1 MSQENPVV
9 FSVQGRLDNAK
20 SSIFTSSSSIF
31 VLGSSLYTVNE
42 TQTAIKLRLGEI
54 VSVEY
59 EPGLKF
65 KMPFVN
71 NVVKFDNR
79 IQTLDAPAERF
90 LTGEKKNVIVDSYV
104 KWRIVDAEKFYT
116 STGGSIAKANSNL
129 TQIIKTGLKSEFSK
143 RTIVDVVSGERAE
156 IMENIAKL
164 AKSDVGEFGIS
175 VIDVRIKRIDLS
187 QEVSNSVYRRMQAER
202 ERVAKDFRS
211 KGAEEAEIIRA
222 AADKERTIILANAYR
237 DSEKIRGEGDATS
250 ANNYAKAYSQNSS
263 FYSFYR
269 SLESY
274 NKSFNN
280 QNDILVLNPN
290 TEFFRHF
297 NPSAE

>member
-1 MSQENPVV
+1 MQKIVIVV
-9 FSVQGRLDNAK
+9 VAAAFLIL
-20 SSIFTSSSSIF
+20 SSA
-31 VLGSSLYTVNE
+31 LYTVNE

-54 VSVEY
+54 VTVEDT
-59 EPGLKF
+59 PGLKF

-90 LTGEKKNVIVDSYV
+90 LTGEKKNVIVDSFV
-104 KWRIVDAEKFYT
+104 KWRISDAEQFYK
-116 STGGSIAKANSNL
+116 STGGNIARTNNRLA
-129 TQIIKTGLKSEFSK
+129 QIIKTGLKSEFSK
-143 RTIVDVVSGERAE
+143 RTIADVVSGERSE
-156 IMENIAKL
+156 IMANILQL
-164 AKSDVGEFGIS
+164 ANKDISEFGIKI
-175 VIDVRIKRIDLS
+175 IDVRIKRIDLS

-202 ERVAKDFRS
+202 HRVAKEFRS

-222 AADKERTIILANAYR
+222 AADRERTIILANAYR
-237 DSEKIRGEGDATS
+237 DSEKIRGEGDAVS
-250 ANNYAKAYSQNSS
+250 ANNYAQAYNKNVD

-274 NKSFNN
+274 RKSFGQN
-280 QNDILVLNPN
+280 NDIMVLNPN

-297 NPSAE
+297 NPEVK

>member
-1 MSQENPVV
+1 MQKIFIVIV
-9 FSVQGRLDNAK
+9 AALFLVL
-20 SSIFTSSSSIF
+20 SSA
-31 VLGSSLYTVNE
+31 LYTVDE

-54 VSVEY
+54 VTVEDK
-59 EPGLKF
+59 PGLKF

-104 KWRIVDAEKFYT
+104 KWRIVDAEQFYI
-116 STGGSIAKANSNL
+116 STGGNIARTNNRLA
-129 TQIIKTGLKSEFSK
+129 QIIKTGLKSEFSK
-143 RTIVDVVSGERAE
+143 RTIADVVSGERSE
-156 IMENIAKL
+156 IMSNILEL
-164 AKSDVGEFGIS
+164 ANKDIGEFGIKI
-175 VIDVRIKRIDLS
+175 IDVRIKRIDLS

-202 ERVAKDFRS
+202 HRVAKDFRS

-237 DSEKIRGEGDATS
+237 DSEKIRGEGDAVS
-250 ANNYAKAYSQNSS
+250 ANNYAQAYNQNVD

-274 NKSFNN
+274 KKSFSQ
-280 QNDILVLNPN
+280 QNDIMVLNPN

-297 NPSAE
+297 NPEVK

>member
-1 MSQENPVV
+1 MRKVLFIIVV
-9 FSVQGRLDNAK
+9 ALF
-20 SSIFTSSSSIF
+20 F

-222 AADKERTIILANAYR
+222 AADRERTIILANAYR

>member
-1 MSQENPVV
+1 MQKIFIIIGAALFLIV
-9 FSVQGRLDNAK
+9 
-20 SSIFTSSSSIF
+20 SSA
-31 VLGSSLYTVNE
+31 LYTVDE

-54 VSVEY
+54 VTVETT
-59 EPGLKF
+59 PGLKF
-65 KMPFVN
+65 KTPFVN
-71 NVVKFDNR
+71 NVVKFDKR

-104 KWRIVDAEKFYT
+104 KWRIVDAEQFYK
-116 STGGSIAKANSNL
+116 STGGNIARTNNRLA
-129 TQIIKTGLKSEFSK
+129 QIIKTGLKSEFSK
-143 RTIVDVVSGERAE
+143 RTIADVVSGERSE
-156 IMENIAKL
+156 IMANILKMANN
-164 AKSDVGEFGIS
+164 DIVEFGIK

-202 ERVAKDFRS
+202 QRVAKEFRS

-222 AADKERTIILANAYR
+222 AADKKRTIILANAYR
-237 DSEKIRGEGDATS
+237 DSEIIRGEGDAVS
-250 ANNYAKAYSQNSS
+250 ANNYAQAYNKNAD

-274 NKSFNN
+274 KKSFGQN
-280 QNDILVLNPN
+280 NDIMVLNPN

-297 NPSAE
+297 NPEVK

>member
-1 MSQENPVV
+1 MKKIFPIIGAVLFLV
-9 FSVQGRLDNAK
+9 L
-20 SSIFTSSSSIF
+20 SSA
-31 VLGSSLYTVNE
+31 LYTVNE

-54 VSVEY
+54 VTVENT
-59 EPGLKF
+59 PGLKF

-104 KWRIVDAEKFYT
+104 KWRIVDAEQFYK
-116 STGGSIAKANSNL
+116 STGGNIARTNNRLA
-129 TQIIKTGLKSEFSK
+129 QIIKTGLKSEFSK
-143 RTIVDVVSGERAE
+143 RTIADVVSGERSE
-156 IMENIAKL
+156 IMSNILKL
-164 AKSDVGEFGIS
+164 ANKDIGEFGIKI
-175 VIDVRIKRIDLS
+175 IDVRIKRIDLS

-202 ERVAKDFRS
+202 QRVAKDFRS

-237 DSEKIRGEGDATS
+237 DSEKIRGEGDAVS
-250 ANNYAKAYSQNSS
+250 ASNYAQAYNQNAD

-274 NKSFNN
+274 KKSFNEN
-280 QNDILVLNPN
+280 NDIMVLNPN

-297 NPSAE
+297 NPEVK